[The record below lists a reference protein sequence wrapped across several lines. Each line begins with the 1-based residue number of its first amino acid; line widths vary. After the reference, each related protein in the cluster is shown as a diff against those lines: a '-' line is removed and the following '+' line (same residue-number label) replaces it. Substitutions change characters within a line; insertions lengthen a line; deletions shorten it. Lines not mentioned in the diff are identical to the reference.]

1 MRSLSDDTKKTV
13 NSKIMHKLSV
23 NCGAGGIRTLVQTRK
38 QSAFYMLSF
47 ILIVGKERD
56 WSHQTQSLSS

>member
-23 NCGAGGIRTLVQTRK
+23 NCGVGGIRTLVQT
-38 QSAFYMLSF
+38 QYQYAFYMF
-47 ILIVGKERD
+47 IFCLIFEIKNGAEP
-56 WSHQTQSLSS
+56 TN

>member
-23 NCGAGGIRTLVQTRK
+23 NCGGAGTKLELFFGRFTENKPIK
-38 QSAFYMLSF
+38 GQSVP
-47 ILIVGKERD
+47 I
-56 WSHQTQSLSS
+56 

>member
-23 NCGAGGIRTLVQTRK
+23 NCGAGG
-38 QSAFYMLSF
+38 S
-47 ILIVGKERD
+47 
-56 WSHQTQSLSS
+56 TQSVYLSLLRLINPIYLSVFHVYKVNEIFLDILG

>member
-56 WSHQTQSLSS
+56 